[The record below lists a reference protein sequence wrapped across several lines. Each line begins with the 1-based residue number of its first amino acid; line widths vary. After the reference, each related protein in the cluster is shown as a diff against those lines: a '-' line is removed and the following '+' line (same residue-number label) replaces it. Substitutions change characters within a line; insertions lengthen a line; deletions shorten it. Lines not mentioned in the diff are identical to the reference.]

1 MLPPLPGEVSMA
13 LSDPSLVWL
22 LALLTVGLPVA
33 AVLLWHRIPG
43 PPPVVLSARLASVV
57 ASQLA
62 AVLLVGVALNDY
74 AYFYGSWGELW
85 SSLTQTVDNRY
96 PVSPVTSVD
105 RAARGP
111 HDGVTLIASPG
122 GSQSVPAARWPKV
135 GRLESVRIQ
144 GDVSQLGTQAYVY
157 LPPQYFQARY
167 RNATFPGVEVL
178 SGYPSTDTMLVQRLD
193 VERRLATAIAH
204 HRARPMVLVMMR
216 PTITLPRDTECTDVP
231 GGPQVE
237 TFYAQDVPRAISAS
251 YRVPP
256 TGWGAMGYSTGG
268 YCATKITMGYPD
280 VFRAGVSMSGYYRA
294 LQDYTTGNLW
304 GGSRQLRDLN
314 SPEWR
319 LQHQPAPPVSLLVT
333 SSKGEGGPYGI
344 RDTRRFLGLVRP
356 PMQVSSVIAPS
367 GGHTF
372 STWSPQVPEAL
383 RWLSAQLYP
392 AGPARAAPAAPPVT
406 APSVRAGRL
415 PSAPPR

>member
-1 MLPPLPGEVSMA
+1 MA
-13 LSDPSLVWL
+13 LSDPGLLWL
-22 LALLTVGLPVA
+22 LGLLTVGLPVA
-33 AVLLWHRIPG
+33 AVVLWHRIPG
-43 PPPVVLSARLASVV
+43 PRPVVVSARLASVV

-85 SSLTQTVDNRY
+85 SSVAQTFDNRY
-96 PVSPVTSVD
+96 PVTPVTSVD
-105 RAARGP
+105 RAARAP
-111 HDGVTLIASPG
+111 HDGVTLIASPRSPRG
-122 GSQSVPAARWPKV
+122 ASAARWPKV
-135 GRLESVRIQ
+135 GRLESVHIQ
-144 GDVSQLGTQAYVY
+144 GDVSQLRTQAYVY

-167 RNATFPGVEVL
+167 RNATFPAVEVF
-178 SGYPSTDTMLVQRLD
+178 SGYPSTDTMLVHRLD
-193 VERRLATAIAH
+193 LQRKLATAIAH
-204 HRARPMVLVMMR
+204 HRARPMILVMMR

-251 YRVPP
+251 YRVSP
-256 TGWGAMGYSTGG
+256 TGWGAMGDSTGG
-268 YCATKITMGYPD
+268 YCATKITMGYPV
-280 VFRAGVSMSGYYRA
+280 VFRAGVSMSGYYQA

-304 GGSRQLRDLN
+304 GGSQQLRDLN

-319 LQHQPAPPVSLLVT
+319 LRHQPAPPVSLLVT
-333 SSKGEGGPYGI
+333 SSKDEAGPYGI

-356 PMQVSSVIAPS
+356 PMQVSSIISPS

-383 RWLSAQLYP
+383 RWLSAHLYS
-392 AGPARAAPAAPPVT
+392 AGPDGSATPAPPVT
-406 APSVRAGRL
+406 APSVRAGPQ
-415 PSAPPR
+415 PSAPGR

>member
-1 MLPPLPGEVSMA
+1 LA

-22 LALLTVGLPVA
+22 LALLTVGLPVVA
-33 AVLLWHRIPG
+33 LVLWHRIPG
-43 PPPVVLSARLASVV
+43 PRPVVVSARLASVV

-85 SSLTQTVDNRY
+85 GSVAQTFDNRY
-96 PVSPVTSVD
+96 PVAPVTYVD
-105 RAARGP
+105 RAPRAP
-111 HDGVTLIASPG
+111 HDGVTLVASPR
-122 GSQSVPAARWPKV
+122 GSRSVPAARWPKA
-135 GRLESVRIQ
+135 GRLESVHIQ
-144 GDVSQLGTQAYVY
+144 GDVSQLSTQAYVY

-167 RNATFPGVEVL
+167 RNATFPAVEVF

-193 VERRLATAIAH
+193 LQRRLATAIAH
-204 HRARPMVLVMMR
+204 HHARPMILVMMR

-237 TFYAQDVPRAISAS
+237 TFYAQDVPRAVSAA
-251 YRVPP
+251 YRVSP
-256 TGWGAMGYSTGG
+256 TGWGAMGDSTGG
-268 YCATKITMGYPD
+268 YCATKITMGYPV
-280 VFRAGVSMSGYYRA
+280 VFRAGVSMSGYYQA

-304 GGSRQLRDLN
+304 GGSQQLRDLN

-319 LQHQPAPPVSLLVT
+319 LRHQPAPPVSLLVT
-333 SSKGEGGPYGI
+333 SSRDEAGPYGI

-356 PMQVSSVIAPS
+356 PMQVSSLISPS

-383 RWLSAQLYP
+383 RWLSAHLYA
-392 AGPARAAPAAPPVT
+392 AGPDGAATPAPPVT
-406 APSVRAGRL
+406 APTVRAGPQ
-415 PSAPPR
+415 PSAPGR

>member
-1 MLPPLPGEVSMA
+1 MA
-13 LSDPSLVWL
+13 LSDPGLLWL
-22 LALLTVGLPVA
+22 LGLLTVGLPVA
-33 AVLLWHRIPG
+33 AVVLWHRIPG
-43 PPPVVLSARLASVV
+43 PRPVVVSARLASVV

-85 SSLTQTVDNRY
+85 SSVTQTFDNRY
-96 PVSPVTSVD
+96 PVAPVTYVD
-105 RAARGP
+105 RAARSP
-111 HDGVTLIASPG
+111 HDGVTLVASPP
-122 GSQSVPAARWPKV
+122 GSHSVPAARWPKA
-135 GRLESVRIQ
+135 GRLESVHIQ

-167 RNATFPGVEVL
+167 RNATFPAVEVF

-193 VERRLATAIAH
+193 LQRKLATAIAH
-204 HRARPMVLVMMR
+204 HRARPMILVMMR

-237 TFYAQDVPRAISAS
+237 TFYAQDVPRAVSAS
-251 YRVPP
+251 YRVSP
-256 TGWGAMGYSTGG
+256 TGWGAMGDSTGG
-268 YCATKITMGYPD
+268 YCATKITMGYPL
-280 VFRAGVSMSGYYRA
+280 VFRAGVSMSGYYQA

-304 GGSRQLRDLN
+304 GGSQQLRDLN

-319 LQHQPAPPVSLLVT
+319 LRHQPAPPVSLLVT
-333 SSKGEGGPYGI
+333 SSRDEAGPYGI

-356 PMQVSSVIAPS
+356 PMQVSSIISPS

-383 RWLSAQLYP
+383 RWLSAHLYP
-392 AGPARAAPAAPPVT
+392 AGPRSSATQAPPSVT
-406 APSVRAGRL
+406 SPVVRAGRP
-415 PSAPPR
+415 PSARGR